1 MYVCMYVCD
10 VCNVGLLVIGC
21 YTLKNCLLIFSFLWY
36 TPLTWKSFIILCL
49 YIIYIKSGMGGLAY
63 ALYASWRVALVV
75 FAVTPL
81 LAISAMAV
89 VNLNQTK
96 SSRAAKAYSEAGS
109 VAYSTIS
116 SFRTVLSLNATE
128 KMIFK
133 YKAATQEA
141 FKNATA
147 VLLKQGF
154 ANGK

>member
-1 MYVCMYVCD
+1 
-10 VCNVGLLVIGC
+10 
-21 YTLKNCLLIFSFLWY
+21 
-36 TPLTWKSFIILCL
+36 
-49 YIIYIKSGMGGLAY
+49 MGGLAY

-81 LAISAMAV
+81 LAVSAMAV

-116 SFRTVLSLNATE
+116 AFRTVLSLNATE
-128 KMIFK
+128 KMILK

-154 ANGK
+154 ANGKETKEGVTYILYNHLMCF